1 MDKHN
6 LTEEEAS
13 QSAAA
18 EIEESVTADVPEKV
32 DGEAESATDKG
43 HDVSE
48 AVPELTERA
57 PVANAEILSSASS
70 TTETSES
77 STEMPQ
83 AAEKPA
89 GPGKALRKE
98 EPVTIETDS
107 ILLMSDPIKKITLG
121 KELRDDSEL
130 QIISNTEFLQE
141 SEQELGIVKYP
152 RGLIVSFFNV
162 SYKVNLSH
170 GNFFHPIKYTK
181 EVLSEVSGIM
191 KPGMNAIMGPLGCG
205 KSTLLDILAA
215 RKDPSGLTGEVLID
229 GTQQPINF
237 NRIAGYVVH
246 GYMMTET
253 LTVRENLEFSAALRL
268 PKNVSK
274 SERTKR
280 VNRLIKDLRLT
291 KIKDAKIGTSFT
303 RGISDGE
310 KKKTSIA
317 MELIR
322 DPGVLFLDE
331 PTSGLDTS
339 NANAVLQLLRRLARH
354 GKTIIFSVHQP
365 RYSMFKQFDSLTLLT
380 NGKLMYHGPGKY
392 SIDYFKA
399 IGYKFQSHA
408 NPVDVLLDILC
419 KVAENQADSG
429 FPKLPA
435 TPETHHCF
443 SMETENFESADKE
456 TAPTACSRLACTYL
470 ASSYFKELLLELE
483 KLSSYSR
490 LQQMILSQ
498 QQIART
504 TSFFHQLNW
513 LCKRIFKK
521 YLSDPRIPILTVSIG
536 MVLCVILGCVFFRMK
551 TNRVGIHN
559 RAGLLFYIVNCQMY
573 SSISSI
579 ELLVSEKKIFIH
591 EYISGYYSLPAYFI
605 SKLLFDLMPL
615 RTMPSVIYNSTTYFL
630 VGLKRTVPAI
640 SISFL
645 TLVMVSYTSSALAL
659 AVAAGGNAVT
669 VGNIVLSL
677 IFILMTV
684 YSGLLVH
691 LPSIVKWLGWLQYLS
706 ITRYGITALMVN
718 EFVGLNFSY
727 NVSDMGKGCH
737 CPNPTPI
744 KISCTGVQHLQDMGI
759 GTTPWDLWQNH
770 LGLGLLTALFLSTAY
785 LKLAFMK
792 KLS

>member
-1 MDKHN
+1 MDKHD
-6 LTEEEAS
+6 LTEEEIS

-18 EIEESVTADVPEKV
+18 EIEESVKADVPGEV
-32 DGEAESATDKG
+32 DVAAEPAANKG
-43 HDVSE
+43 RDASE

-57 PVANAEILSSASS
+57 PVVNADVLSSASS
-70 TTETSES
+70 TTESSES
-77 STEMPQ
+77 SIEMPR
-83 AAEKPA
+83 AAGRPV
-89 GPGKALRKE
+89 GPGEALRKE

-107 ILLMSDPIKKITLG
+107 VLLMSDPVQKITFG
-121 KELRDDSEL
+121 KELRDDSEFQAFSTIEL
-130 QIISNTEFLQE
+130 LKE

-152 RGLIVSFFNV
+152 HGLIVSFLNV

-181 EVLSEVSGIM
+181 EVLSGVSGIM
-191 KPGMNAIMGPLGCG
+191 KPGMNAIMGPLGSG
-205 KSTLLDILAA
+205 KRTLLDILAA

-229 GTQQPINF
+229 GTQQPLNF

-246 GYMMTET
+246 DYMMTET

-274 SERTKR
+274 LERTTR
-280 VNRLIKDLRLT
+280 VNSLIKDLRLT
-291 KIKDAKIGTSFT
+291 KIEDAKIGTYFT

-317 MELIR
+317 MELVR

-339 NANAVLQLLRRLARH
+339 NSNAVLHLLRRLARH
-354 GKTIIFSVHQP
+354 GKTIIFSVHHP

-380 NGKLMYHGPGKY
+380 NGKLMYHGPAKY

-419 KVAENQADSG
+419 KVAENQVDSG

-435 TPETHHCF
+435 TPETRHCF
-443 SMETENFESADKE
+443 SSETEGFESAEKE
-456 TAPTACSRLACTYL
+456 AAPTACSRLVCTYH

-483 KLSSYSR
+483 KLSSYSK

-498 QQIART
+498 QQIPR

-513 LCKRIFKK
+513 LCNRIFKK
-521 YLSDPRIPILTVSIG
+521 YRSDPRVPILTVSIG

-559 RAGLLFYIVNCQMY
+559 RTGLLFYIVNCQMY

-677 IFILMTV
+677 IFILMTA

-691 LPSIVKWLGWLQYLS
+691 LPGIVKWLGWLQYLS

-718 EFVGLNFSY
+718 EFVGLDFSY
-727 NVSDMGKGCH
+727 NVSDMGTGCH

-744 KISCTGVQHLQDMGI
+744 KILCTGVQHLQDMGI
-759 GTTPWDLWQNH
+759 GTTSWDLWQNH
-770 LGLGLLTALFLSTAY
+770 LGLGLLTVLFLSTAY
-785 LKLAFMK
+785 LKLVFMK
-792 KLS
+792 KRS